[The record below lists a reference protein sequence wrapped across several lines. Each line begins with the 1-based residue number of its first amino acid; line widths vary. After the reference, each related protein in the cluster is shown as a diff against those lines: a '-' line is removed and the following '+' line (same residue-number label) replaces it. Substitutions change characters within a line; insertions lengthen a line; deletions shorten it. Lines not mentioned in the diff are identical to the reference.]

1 MGTGTTQRESMT
13 RYKKIFT
20 WFTAILLA
28 FSVGFITDVNDN
40 YFEISKNL
48 DIFGKLYREINSLYV
63 DETDPSKLMRTGID
77 AMLNSLDP
85 YTNYISEEEV
95 DDLRFMTTGQY
106 GGIGA
111 LVGKRNGKMIVM
123 EPYED
128 YPADEAGIKAGDQ
141 LIRIDGK
148 AITEEMEVI
157 DVRNILRGQKGS
169 QVIVEVSRS
178 GKLQKLQLRRDRIK
192 VDNVPYYG
200 MVNKEVGYI
209 SLTGFTQDAGKEV
222 QMATE
227 SLKKKHPRLKG
238 IILDLRGNPGG
249 RLDEAVNVAN
259 VFVPQKEVIVETRGR
274 MNGTRKSHAAR
285 RTATDTEIPL
295 VVLVNHRSASASEIV
310 AGSIQDLDRGVIVGR
325 RSFGKGLVQNIRP
338 LSYNTQ
344 VKVTTAKYYTPSGRC
359 IQAINYAERA
369 KDGNVVRI
377 PDSLKNSFQTRNGRT
392 VYDGGGIEPD
402 VVVALPEEKAV
413 TKALIAQGL
422 IFDFATQFAVE
433 TVNLKS
439 PRDFEVSNEL
449 YREFMTYVNEREF
462 SYDTE
467 ADRQLDKLTET
478 LQEEAY
484 GTELKPQIDR
494 IEAKLKAAKDQELQ
508 KEQARISQLL
518 KEEIIKRYYYKDGVI
533 ESRLVDDQ
541 DVSQAVN
548 ILTDETRYQAYLA
561 GSKK

>member
-1 MGTGTTQRESMT
+1 MT